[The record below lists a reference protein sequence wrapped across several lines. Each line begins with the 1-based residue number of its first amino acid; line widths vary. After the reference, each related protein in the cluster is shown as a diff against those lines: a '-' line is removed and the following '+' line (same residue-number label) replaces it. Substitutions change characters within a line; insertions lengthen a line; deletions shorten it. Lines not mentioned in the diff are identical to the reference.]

1 MTAVCR
7 SDDDD
12 DDENENFKPG
22 DSGICPSL
30 GIEVE
35 VEVEVEVELEV
46 EVEVEL
52 KVKVDERFNS
62 FFLFGSRTQR
72 AVKVPIQALL

>member
-7 SDDDD
+7 SDDDDDDD

-35 VEVEVEVELEV
+35 VEVEVELEVELEV
-46 EVEVEL
+46 E
-52 KVKVDERFNS
+52 VDERFNS